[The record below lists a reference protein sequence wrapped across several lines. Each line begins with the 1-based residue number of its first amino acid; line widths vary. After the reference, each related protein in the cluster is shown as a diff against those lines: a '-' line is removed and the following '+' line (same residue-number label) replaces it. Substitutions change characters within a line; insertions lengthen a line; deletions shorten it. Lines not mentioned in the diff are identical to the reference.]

1 MIAVATLTWDD
12 AKRDNNLRKHGL
24 DFVDAVLVIDSPYR
38 LDVPTTRSG
47 EQRVQM
53 LAYVFEMLAVLSVIA
68 VSGDDAVRIVS
79 FRRASAEERE
89 AYHEWLETDFDEDR

>member
-1 MIAVATLTWDD
+1 MAMLIWDD
-12 AKRDNNLRKHGL
+12 AKRDSNLRKHGL
-24 DFVDAVLVIDSPYR
+24 DFADAMLVIDNPYR
-38 LDVPTTRSG
+38 LDVLTMRGG

-53 LAYVFEMLAVLSVIA
+53 LAYVFEVLAVLSVVA
-68 VSGDDAVRIVS
+68 VPGDDTTRIVS